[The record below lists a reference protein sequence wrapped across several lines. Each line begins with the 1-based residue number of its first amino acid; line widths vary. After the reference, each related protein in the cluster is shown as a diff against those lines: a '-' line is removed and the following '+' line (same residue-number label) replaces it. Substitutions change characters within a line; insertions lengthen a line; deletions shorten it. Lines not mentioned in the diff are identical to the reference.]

1 MNTLTHLLHLPTV
14 LTVKGLLLAGGLI
27 VGVSPAWAG
36 GGGTLQQ
43 PRYLEVREVQGSVT
57 SQQRP
62 VQVGDRVQSQ
72 ATAITTGE
80 DSGTTL
86 VLDNNSGTVAV
97 AENTQLAVDQVA
109 TTPTGGQQTEL
120 SLQEGEV
127 RANIQTFTNPE
138 SSFRVNTPAG
148 VAGVRG
154 TEFSVVVLPTGET
167 RVTTFEGS
175 VEVTAQGQTEL
186 IQPGYFSQ
194 LTPGQP
200 PTEPRPAPGD
210 TRLSLQFLTEAGVER
225 LQISATVPPRSQV
238 LVNQQSLPVSSTG
251 EVSAVVDVPSDR
263 LLRMV
268 VRDPFGIEQVYE
280 LALPMMAL
288 PESQATPS
296 ETEPEETDSLEAP
309 EEAEPEDTMLERTM
323 PNQAPSIAPQES

>member
-1 MNTLTHLLHLPTV
+1 MNTFTNLLHLPAVAT
-14 LTVKGLLLAGGLI
+14 LKGVLLAGSLI

-36 GGGTLQQ
+36 GGGSLQQ
-43 PRYLEVREVQGSVT
+43 SRYLEVREVQGNVT
-57 SQQRP
+57 SQQQP
-62 VQVGDRVQSQ
+62 VQVGDRVQAR

-86 VLDNNSGTVAV
+86 VLDNNTGTVAV
-97 AENTQLAVDQVA
+97 SENTQLAVDQVS
-109 TTPTGGQQTEL
+109 TTPSGGQQTEL

-167 RVTTFEGS
+167 RVTTFEGL

-200 PTEPRPAPGD
+200 PTEPRPAPED
-210 TRLSLQFLTEAGVER
+210 TRLSLQFVTESGVER
-225 LQISATVPPRSQV
+225 LQVTATVPARSEV
-238 LVNQQSLPVSSTG
+238 LVNQQPLPVSPAG
-251 EVSAVVDVPSDR
+251 EVSAVVDIPGDR

-280 LALPMMAL
+280 LALPMMDL
-288 PESQATPS
+288 
-296 ETEPEETDSLEAP
+296 TEPETDSLETAP
-309 EEAEPEDTMLERTM
+309 TETESEQIIEETA
-323 PNQAPSIAPQES
+323 PNQSLSPIL

>member
-1 MNTLTHLLHLPTV
+1 MSTLTNLLHLPAAAT
-14 LTVKGLLLAGGLI
+14 LKGVLLAGSLV

-36 GGGTLQQ
+36 GGGPLQQ
-43 PRYLEVREVQGSVT
+43 SRYLEVREVQGNVT
-57 SQQRP
+57 SQQQP
-62 VQVGDRVQSQ
+62 VQVGDRVQAR

-86 VLDNNSGTVAV
+86 VLDNDTGTVAV
-97 AENTQLAVDQVA
+97 SENTQLAVDQVS
-109 TTPTGGQQTEL
+109 TTPSGGQQTEL

-127 RANIQTFTNPE
+127 RANIQTFTNPD

-167 RVTTFEGS
+167 RVTTFEGL

-200 PTEPRPAPGD
+200 PTEPRPAPED
-210 TRLSLQFLTEAGVER
+210 TRLSLQFVTESGVER
-225 LQISATVPPRSQV
+225 LQVTATVPARSEV
-238 LVNQQSLPVSSTG
+238 LVNQQPLPVSPAG
-251 EVSAVVDVPSDR
+251 EVSAVVDIPGDR

-280 LALPMMAL
+280 LALPMMTL
-288 PESQATPS
+288 
-296 ETEPEETDSLEAP
+296 TEPETDSP
-309 EEAEPEDTMLERTM
+309 EMTPTETESEPIELRETA
-323 PNQAPSIAPQES
+323 PNQSLSPIL

>member
-36 GGGTLQQ
+36 GGGPLQQ

-62 VQVGDRVQSQ
+62 VQVGDRVQSR

-86 VLDNNSGTVAV
+86 VLDNNTGTVAV
-97 AENTQLAVDQVA
+97 SENTQLAVDQVS

-167 RVTTFEGS
+167 RVTTFEGV

-200 PTEPRPAPGD
+200 PTEPRPAPED
-210 TRLSLQFLTEAGVER
+210 TRLSLQFVTEAGVER
-225 LQISATVPPRSQV
+225 LQITATVPARSQV
-238 LVNQQSLPVSSTG
+238 TVNQQSLPISPTG

-263 LLRMV
+263 LLQMV
-268 VRDPFGIEQVYE
+268 VRDPFGVEQVYE
-280 LALPMMAL
+280 LALPQVPPSESQTSPSE
-288 PESQATPS
+288 PESQSAPLEIAPL
-296 ETEPEETDSLEAP
+296 ETESEGTL
-309 EEAEPEDTMLERTM
+309 LN
-323 PNQAPSIAPQES
+323 PNLPSVPPGS

>member
-1 MNTLTHLLHLPTV
+1 MNTLTHLLHLPTAM
-14 LTVKGLLLAGGLI
+14 TVKGLLLAGSLV

-36 GGGTLQQ
+36 GGGQLQQ
-43 PRYLEVREVQGSVT
+43 PRYLEVREVQGTVT

-62 VQVGDRVQSQ
+62 VQVGDRVQAR

-86 VLDNNSGTVAV
+86 VLDNNTGTVAV
-97 AENTQLAVDQVA
+97 SENTQLAVDQVSA
-109 TTPTGGQQTEL
+109 TPNGGQQTEL

-167 RVTTFEGS
+167 RVTTFEGM

-186 IQPGYFSQ
+186 IQPGHFSQ

-200 PTEPRPAPGD
+200 PSEPRPAPEN
-210 TRLSLQFLTEAGVER
+210 TRLSLQVLTEAGVER
-225 LQISATVPPRSQV
+225 LQITATVPARSQV
-238 LVNQQSLPVSSTG
+238 LVNQQPLPVSPSG
-251 EVSAVVDVPSDR
+251 EVSAVVDIPSDR
-263 LLRMV
+263 LLQMV

-280 LALPMMAL
+280 LALPIMML
-288 PESQATPS
+288 PEPQTELE
-296 ETEPEETDSLEAP
+296 ETEPEETEP
-309 EEAEPEDTMLERTM
+309 EETELERVSAT
-323 PNQAPSIAPQES
+323 PASAL

>member
-1 MNTLTHLLHLPTV
+1 MSTLTNLLHLPAVAT
-14 LTVKGLLLAGGLI
+14 LKGALLAGSLI

-36 GGGTLQQ
+36 GGGPLQQ
-43 PRYLEVREVQGSVT
+43 SRYLEVREVQGNVT
-57 SQQRP
+57 SQQQP
-62 VQVGDRVQSQ
+62 VQVGDRVQAR

-86 VLDNNSGTVAV
+86 VLDNNTGTVAV
-97 AENTQLAVDQVA
+97 AENTQLAVDQVS

-120 SLQEGEV
+120 SLQEGEL
-127 RANIQTFTNPE
+127 RANIQTLTNPE

-154 TEFSVVVLPTGET
+154 TEFSIVVLPTGET
-167 RVTTFEGS
+167 RVTTFEGL

-200 PTEPRPAPGD
+200 PTEPRLAPED
-210 TRLSLQFLTEAGVER
+210 TRLSLQFVTESGVER
-225 LQISATVPPRSQV
+225 LQVTAIVPARSEV
-238 LVNQQSLPVSSTG
+238 LLNQQPLPVSPAG
-251 EVSAVVDVPSDR
+251 EVSAVVDIPGDR

-268 VRDPFGIEQVYE
+268 VRDPFGVEQVYE
-280 LALPMMAL
+280 LALPRM
-288 PESQATPS
+288 TP
-296 ETEPEETDSLEAP
+296 TEPETDSPGTTPTET
-309 EEAEPEDTMLERTM
+309 ESEQIEPRETA
-323 PNQAPSIAPQES
+323 PNQSLAPIL

>member
-1 MNTLTHLLHLPTV
+1 MSTLTNLLHLPAAAT
-14 LTVKGLLLAGGLI
+14 LKGVLLAGGLI

-36 GGGTLQQ
+36 GGGPLQQ
-43 PRYLEVREVQGSVT
+43 SRYLEVREVQGNVT
-57 SQQRP
+57 SQQQP
-62 VQVGDRVQSQ
+62 VQVGDRVQAR

-86 VLDNNSGTVAV
+86 VLDNDTGTVAV
-97 AENTQLAVDQVA
+97 SENTQLAVDQVS
-109 TTPTGGQQTEL
+109 TTPSGGQQTEL

-167 RVTTFEGS
+167 RVTTFEGL

-200 PTEPRPAPGD
+200 PTEPRPAPED
-210 TRLSLQFLTEAGVER
+210 TRLRFQFVTEAGVER
-225 LQISATVPPRSQV
+225 LQVTATVPARSEV
-238 LVNQQSLPVSSTG
+238 LVNQQPLPVSPAG
-251 EVSAVVDVPSDR
+251 EVSAVVDIPGDR

-280 LALPMMAL
+280 LALPMMNL
-288 PESQATPS
+288 
-296 ETEPEETDSLEAP
+296 TEPETDSPEMAP
-309 EEAEPEDTMLERTM
+309 TETESEQIELRETA
-323 PNQAPSIAPQES
+323 PNQSLSPIL